1 MFVESHVGGGGA
13 APPVHADEGAVV
25 LLPAAEYGD
34 HDHHDGDDEDGGTHT
49 NTNNRLHGEEL
60 KQKEIYE
67 YAKLK
72 IFESAQTGCFKM
84 QLLSAVSL
92 VKTKCKF
99 FRNRQKELLKW

>member
-13 APPVHADEGAVV
+13 AAPVDADEGGVV
-25 LLPAAEYGD
+25 LLPAAENSNS
-34 HDHHDGDDEDGGTHT
+34 DHHDGDDEDGGTHT

-72 IFESAQTGCFKM
+72 IFESAQTGCLNM
-84 QLLSAVSL
+84 QLLSGVST

-99 FRNRQKELLKW
+99 FRNRPTELLKW